1 MRRRASELFGL
12 VAYLSVMYGR
22 LPDRELLAA
31 AWSGDIDLPERPR
44 LRLVVDNTSTE
55 SSDEAKTER
64 NEVAA

>member
-55 SSDEAKTER
+55 SSDGPTER